1 MTKHHAQ
8 CQCGQLTLDA
18 ENDPDFVIAC
28 NCKACQKRT
37 GAPFGVGMYFRKD
50 GLSIGGRSNSWARQA
65 ESGRMLENHF
75 CPDCGTSLYWTLEMR
90 PDHIG
95 VAYGCFDT
103 PVPDPIRAIWMQ
115 EKHDWVSFPETW
127 PSYPTGSPS

>member
-8 CQCGQLTLDA
+8 CQCGQLTVDA
-18 ENDPDFVIAC
+18 EIDPDFVIAC

-37 GAPFGVGMYFRKD
+37 GAPFGAALYFRMD
-50 GLSIGGRSNSWARQA
+50 GTRVGGTSKTWARRA
-65 ESGRMLENHF
+65 ESGRKLETHF
-75 CPDCGTSLYWTLEMR
+75 CPDCGTSLYWTLELR

-103 PVPDPIRAIWMQ
+103 PVPEPIRAIWTQ
-115 EKHDWVSFPETW
+115 EKHDWVLFPEDW